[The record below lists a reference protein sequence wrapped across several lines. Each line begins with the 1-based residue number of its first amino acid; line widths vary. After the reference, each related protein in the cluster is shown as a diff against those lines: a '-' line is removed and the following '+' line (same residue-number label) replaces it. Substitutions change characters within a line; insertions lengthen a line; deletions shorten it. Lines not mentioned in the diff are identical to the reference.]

1 MTHQYIIFRKGKY
14 KMAYTGKYKAKDE
27 SYFKEL
33 LLNFIPTEPTHTNS
47 KKLAEYIGLNARD
60 VRLLIQKLRDDGY
73 PICATPEQGYWM
85 ARTSRDMDDTMIKLK
100 SHIKNSIDTYNSL
113 VESQNALKRKEGNN
127 EYTELLV

>member
-1 MTHQYIIFRKGKY
+1 
-14 KMAYTGKYKAKDE
+14 MAYKGAYKVKDE
-27 SYFKEL
+27 SYLKEL
-33 LLNFIPTEPTHTNS
+33 ILNIIPTEPVHMNS

-73 PICATPEQGYWM
+73 PICATPENGYWM
-85 ARTSRDMDDTMIKLK
+85 ARTSGDMNDTIIKLK
-100 SHIKNSIDTYNSL
+100 AHIKNSIDTYNSL

>member
-1 MTHQYIIFRKGKY
+1 
-14 KMAYTGKYKAKDE
+14 MAYTGTYKAKDE
-27 SYFKEL
+27 SYFKDL
-33 LLNFIPTEPTHTNS
+33 LLNFIPKEPTHVNS
-47 KKLAEYIGLNARD
+47 KQLAEYAGLKSRD

-85 ARTSRDMDDTMIKLK
+85 ARTSLDMNDTMVKLK

-113 VESQNALKRKEGNN
+113 VECQNALKRKEGNN

>member
-1 MTHQYIIFRKGKY
+1 
-14 KMAYTGKYKAKDE
+14 MAYTGTYKATDE

-33 LLNFIPTEPTHTNS
+33 LLNLIPTEPTHVNS
-47 KKLAEYIGLNARD
+47 KQLAEYAGLKSRD

-85 ARTSRDMDDTMIKLK
+85 ARTSLDMNDTMRKLK
-100 SHIKNSIDTYNSL
+100 AHIKNSIDTYNSL

>member
-1 MTHQYIIFRKGKY
+1 
-14 KMAYTGKYKAKDE
+14 MAYTGKYKAKDE

-33 LLNFIPTEPTHTNS
+33 ILNFIPKEPTHMNS
-47 KKLAEYIGLNARD
+47 KQLSEYIGLNARD
-60 VRLLIQKLRDDGY
+60 VRLLVQKLRDDGY
-73 PICATPEQGYWM
+73 PICSTPYNGYWM

-113 VESQNALKRKEGNN
+113 VKCQNELKRKEGNN

>member
-1 MTHQYIIFRKGKY
+1 
-14 KMAYTGKYKAKDE
+14 MAYTGTYKAKDE

-33 LLNFIPTEPTHTNS
+33 LLNLIPTEPTHVNS
-47 KKLAEYIGLNARD
+47 KQLAEYAGLKSRD

-100 SHIKNSIDTYNSL
+100 AHIKNSIDTYNSL
-113 VESQNALKRKEGNN
+113 VKSQNELKRKEGNN
-127 EYTELLV
+127 EYTEMLV

>member
-1 MTHQYIIFRKGKY
+1 
-14 KMAYTGKYKAKDE
+14 MAYTGTYKAKDE

-33 LLNFIPTEPTHTNS
+33 LLNLIPTEPTHVNS
-47 KKLAEYIGLNARD
+47 KQLAEYAGLKSRD

-73 PICATPEQGYWM
+73 PICGTPYNGYWM
-85 ARTSRDMDDTMIKLK
+85 ARTSFDMNDTMIKLK

>member
-1 MTHQYIIFRKGKY
+1 
-14 KMAYTGKYKAKDE
+14 MAYTGTYKAKDE

-47 KKLAEYIGLNARD
+47 NQLADYIGLNARD
-60 VRLLIQKLRDDGY
+60 VRLIVQKLRDDGY

-85 ARTSRDMDDTMIKLK
+85 ARTSWDMDDTMSKLK

-113 VESQNALKRKEGNN
+113 AQCQNELKRKEGNN

>member
-1 MTHQYIIFRKGKY
+1 
-14 KMAYTGKYKAKDE
+14 MAYKGAYNAKDE

-47 KKLAEYIGLNARD
+47 KQLAEYIGLNARD
-60 VRLLIQKLRDDGY
+60 VRLLVQKLRDDGY

-85 ARTSRDMDDTMIKLK
+85 ARTSWDMDDTMIKLK
-100 SHIKNSIDTYNSL
+100 SHIENSIDTYNSL
-113 VESQNALKRKEGNN
+113 VESQNELKRKEGNN